1 MTLELKDKR
10 ILVLGGSGFIGQH
23 LSRALINRGCFVRCF
38 ALEKPEAV
46 NILGDSEGKIE
57 WVTAEFND
65 TARIRNSL
73 TDIDVVFHLISTTIP
88 STSNK
93 NLKADLTDNILPTL
107 SLLDEI
113 TRSDVKKIIFISSG
127 GTVYGMPEV
136 IPIPEDHKEYPV
148 CGYGIHKLM
157 IEKYLHLYN
166 YLYNLDFNVVR
177 LSNPYG
183 AAQIADRPQG
193 AIGNF
198 LFHVLNN
205 KPIEIL
211 GDGKVIRDYIYIE
224 DAVEALFSVM
234 LYSGNTRIFNIGSG
248 EGHSLLDII
257 HIIEQ
262 ISGSPV
268 DKIFKPGRK
277 EDLAVNILDIK
288 KAVSELSWSPKT
300 DLVTGIT
307 LILDSAKNNLIKR

>member
-1 MTLELKDKR
+1 MTFKLKDKR

-23 LSRALINRGCFVRCF
+23 LSRALINEGCFVRCF
-38 ALEKPEAV
+38 ALEMPEAV
-46 NILGDSEGKIE
+46 NILGEIENKIE

-65 TARIRNSL
+65 IAKIYNSL
-73 TDIDVVFHLISTTIP
+73 DTIDIVFHLISTTIP

-113 TRSDVKKIIFISSG
+113 TRSNVKKIIFISSG
-127 GTVYGMPEV
+127 GTIYGMPEV
-136 IPIPEDHKEYPV
+136 IPIPEDHKEHPV

-166 YLYNLDFNVVR
+166 YLYNLDYNVLR

-193 AIGNF
+193 VIGNF

-224 DAVEALFSVM
+224 DAVEALISVM
-234 LYSGNTRIFNIGSG
+234 MYSG
-248 EGHSLLDII
+248 
-257 HIIEQ
+257 
-262 ISGSPV
+262 
-268 DKIFKPGRK
+268 
-277 EDLAVNILDIK
+277 
-288 KAVSELSWSPKT
+288 
-300 DLVTGIT
+300 
-307 LILDSAKNNLIKR
+307 